1 MHTADAFVLGCMLQL
16 AGVLLDAFVN
26 KTARDRFQYLLQ
38 SMPLFVVTNTKVGI
52 IGSREFAMRLV
63 REQEL
68 ERADAP
74 AGETL
79 Q

>member
-1 MHTADAFVLGCMLQL
+1 VYLTVVLQPAES

-38 SMPLFVVTNTKVGI
+38 TMPLFVVTNTKVGI
-52 IGSREFAMRLV
+52 IGSREYAMRLV

-68 ERADAP
+68 EQALADAP
-74 AGETL
+74 AGEAV